1 MRYRLEQRIHTL
13 AEIMIDGT
21 EANRFAFKIETILF
35 SQWPASVAN
44 PWEHKFWLAISEV
57 EAEDYVSAWR
67 LFRRKL
73 IRIVPRLSVACQ
85 CYIEFLGQ
93 PILIIR
99 EDRDIGFIHWVRE
112 DEPVGLSFM
121 EQELEATKLLLQN
134 KTLPEEFF
142 YYWNDA
148 INSMGYASK
157 LLLMMAAVETL
168 VKVPTER
175 GRPQKD
181 FEKMVLILG
190 ADLKEALWGKEGN
203 SSHALRH
210 RLAHG
215 DYFAPED
222 SDQDYLL
229 LLHRRVMT
237 FLNQEI
243 LRADLLENGII
254 NPQRHLL
261 GNRTQAR
268 AFLKPLTNAVL
279 HLPEVMSEA
288 INDIDSLS
296 SYETLPFTD
305 HERNF

>member
-1 MRYRLEQRIHTL
+1 MRYVLEQRIHTL
-13 AEIMIDGT
+13 SQLMIEGDAG
-21 EANRFAFKIETILF
+21 RFAFMIEDVSF
-35 SQWPASVAN
+35 SQWPASIAN
-44 PWEHKFWLAISEV
+44 PWEHQYWLSKAEI
-57 EAEDYVSAWR
+57 EAGDYVSAWR
-67 LFRRKL
+67 NFRRKL
-73 IRIVPRLSVACQ
+73 IRIVPRLSVVCQ

-93 PILIIR
+93 PILITR
-99 EDRDIGFIHWVRE
+99 ADRDIGFIHWVRE

-121 EQELEATKLLLQN
+121 EQEREATKLLLQN
-134 KTLPEEFF
+134 ETIPEEFF

-190 ADLKEALWGKEGN
+190 ADLKEALWGEEGN
-203 SSHALRH
+203 SSYALRH

-215 DYFAPED
+215 DYFAPGD
-222 SDQDYLL
+222 IDQDYLS

-243 LRADLLENGII
+243 LGEDLLENGIV

-261 GNRTQAR
+261 GNRTQAH
-268 AFLKPLTNAVL
+268 AFLKPLTRAALN
-279 HLPEVMSEA
+279 LPDVMSEA
-288 INDIDSLS
+288 VDDIDGLS
-296 SYETLPFTD
+296 SYETLSFND
-305 HERNF
+305 HHETF